1 MFGWK
6 SVALCALVAVCMA
19 APTHVTNE
27 YAGLQHYAKIAS
39 CSMQDPYRFPYASY
53 NLTLIRV
60 LNNTE
65 LHVQGF
71 AVADHTREEVNF
83 AFRGTVLTD
92 LVNWASDVDIRTSVP
107 DFDQVPEGSLV
118 HRGFYSNYMAVR
130 DMVHEAYK
138 LASDL
143 YPTYKYVMIGHSLG
157 GAIATLC
164 AIDVHTKFGVEP
176 TLYTF
181 ASPRVLNP
189 TMAQWANLKFPHLRV
204 VNQIDIVPKL
214 PTEVM
219 GFRH

>member
-1 MFGWK
+1 
-6 SVALCALVAVCMA
+6 
-19 APTHVTNE
+19 
-27 YAGLQHYAKIAS
+27 
-39 CSMQDPYRFPYASY
+39 
-53 NLTLIRV
+53 
-60 LNNTE
+60 
-65 LHVQGF
+65 
-71 AVADHTREEVNF
+71 
-83 AFRGTVLTD
+83 
-92 LVNWASDVDIRTSVP
+92 
-107 DFDQVPEGSLV
+107 
-118 HRGFYSNYMAVR
+118 MAVR

-219 GFRH
+219 GFRHLAQEVWIQPDQSLRFCDLSGEDPTCSLSVGLTPFFDKKATCQIFGNTKEWPNCHAVYLDVQMTPEGCVV